1 MSTKHNFIRLRRGTA
16 AEWAASQP
24 QPGGEILKLG
34 EPGYE
39 KDTGKL
45 KIGDGITPWNSL
57 PYFSDGTPIDPETIQ
72 DIIGADGFFVEG
84 SGISI
89 VYDDD
94 NDNLIISTSGVSF
107 NNHTHLL
114 SDITDLSNNS
124 RNFLLTPSSNNLQSL
139 VNDETGSGLLVFNTS
154 PNFSGIPTVP
164 TAPSGN
170 NTNQIASTSFVRN
183 EIAYLIDSAP
193 STLDTLNELA
203 AALGDDSNFATTVA
217 SGLANKAPLIHNHV
231 VNDISDFNSGVSG
244 LLPVKNI
251 VSGTGISISSS
262 SGIYTITSTGSGIV
276 ADQSKSLITT
286 VFNNTGGP
294 ISKFNVVYI
303 NGGQGDMPT
312 IALASASGEM
322 TSSKTYGIT
331 AESISNMN
339 TGKVIVYGALTGVN
353 TDQFNPTAPTGDVN
367 GITLWLSPTTPGGVT
382 TTKPSAPNHMVAVGT
397 IVRTHQN
404 EGVVEVRI
412 QNGYE
417 LEELHNVAIS
427 GATNGQF
434 LQYNSD
440 SELWV
445 PSSSGNF
452 STLLVNGTGVSVSG
466 HIHTST
472 SITDFNT
479 AVSGL
484 TTHIY
489 AAGIDSI
496 IPKNGSNVVTGANS
510 IIVGGSGNLISGN
523 NSVIGGGVIHT
534 ISANAATIPG
544 GNNCNVSG
552 FGGLAAGQQC
562 VVNQLYGTA
571 LGAQAKAHLYSQF
584 AVGAGNFSAR
594 GDAQKSVLIARR
606 ITTDATTNQI
616 LFLNG
621 SSIGLTLP
629 AQSAWNFVVQ
639 LSAYNSTDEQG
650 GWWTFRGGIRRNNSN
665 GTAIIGSVISE
676 NNVESSLSTASA
688 SVVANDTNDTLEIR
702 VTGVTGKTIRW
713 VATVDLSQVSFG
725 TP

>member
-1 MSTKHNFIRLRRGTA
+1 MPIFRINDLP
-16 AEWAASQP
+16 EAS
-24 QPGGEILKLG
+24 
-34 EPGYE
+34 
-39 KDTGKL
+39 
-45 KIGDGITPWNSL
+45 GIT
-57 PYFSDGTPIDPETIQ
+57 SDDLLIIMDDPE
-72 DIIGADGFFVEG
+72 GEA
-84 SGISI
+84 
-89 VYDDD
+89 
-94 NDNLIISTSGVSF
+94 
-107 NNHTHLL
+107 
-114 SDITDLSNNS
+114 ITKKI
-124 RNFLLTPSSNNLQSL
+124 PASL
-139 VNDETGSGLLVFNTS
+139 VNLGGGDVSSYFNS